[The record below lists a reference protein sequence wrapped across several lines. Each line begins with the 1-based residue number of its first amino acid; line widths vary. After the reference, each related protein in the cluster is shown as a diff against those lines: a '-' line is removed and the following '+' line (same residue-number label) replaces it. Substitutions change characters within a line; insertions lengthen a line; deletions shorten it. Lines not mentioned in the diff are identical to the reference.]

1 MSKRGFTIVEL
12 LIVIV
17 VIGILAAITVVAFST
32 AQSRARDSARAADI
46 KSIIK
51 ALESYKV
58 TNGQYPV
65 ATPTGGSGAFEQST
79 DTPGTFLEALVPTY
93 FAKTPLDPT
102 NDASHYFRYY
112 RYDASAVE
120 NSYGCGSGKGALMVL
135 YAVGFERAA
144 NVPAIS
150 DPVICTNRTWQGGG
164 TMYFYSRFE
173 NE

>member
-1 MSKRGFTIVEL
+1 MSRHGFTIVEL

-17 VIGILAAITVVAFST
+17 VIGVLAAITVVAFGT
-32 AQSRARDSARAADI
+32 VQSKARDSTRAADL
-46 KSIIK
+46 KSVIK

-58 TNGQYPV
+58 TNGQYPT
-65 ATPTGGSGAFEQST
+65 ATPTSGAGSFEQST

-93 FAKTPLDPT
+93 FSKAPLDPT

-120 NSYGCGSGKGALMVL
+120 NSYGCGSGRGALMVL
-135 YAVGFERAA
+135 YGIGFEKSA
-144 NVPAIS
+144 NVPPVS
-150 DPVICTNRTWQGGG
+150 DPVICTSRTWQGGG
-164 TMYFYSRFE
+164 TTFFYSRFE